1 MSTPGH
7 PIGVRARHDRRA
19 VHPGGVRVPTS
30 SSAVSRRAVLLGGAA
45 GLAAAT
51 VSSAAAAS
59 PGTATA
65 ATTSSTATPRPDV
78 FTLGVASGDPVPDG
92 VVLWTR
98 LARDATKPNGGMT
111 EQAVDVDWQVA
122 DDERFA
128 RVRASGRTRTGPQDG
143 YAVHVEVRDLPA
155 GGTFFYRFGALG
167 RVSRAGTTRTAP
179 PPNALA
185 PLDIAVASC
194 ANYEHGYFTAYRHMA
209 RERPDLVLFLGDYF
223 YEEAAGT
230 YRAKS
235 GNPRS
240 YGAPEATTLEGYRHR
255 YALHHADADLQAA
268 HAVAPWVSVFD
279 DHEVQNNW
287 AGAHPESPQPD
298 FLGRRAAAFR
308 AWYENM
314 PVRLPQR
321 PRGSTIQCFRRLTWG
336 ATANLHMLDTRQY
349 RDVQVSGAAASRQ
362 RTDPRR
368 TITGGPQEQWLVDG
382 FRRSR
387 ARWDVLGQQVFFS
400 QLDLTP
406 GPPRGFNGDAWD
418 GYPVER
424 DRIVASWRQARVRNA
439 VVLSGDIHTHYVAD
453 IRADHEDP
461 TSPVV
466 GTELVSSSIT
476 SEGDGSANSAEVA
489 GALARN
495 PHLRYGIARRG
506 YVTARFSADRLD
518 AAVRVVD
525 RVSTPGAPVRTAARF
540 SVADRAPGLREA

>member
-1 MSTPGH
+1 M
-7 PIGVRARHDRRA
+7 
-19 VHPGGVRVPTS
+19 
-30 SSAVSRRAVLLGGAA
+30 
-45 GLAAAT
+45 AAAPVGNAGT
-51 VSSAAAAS
+51 ARAAAS
-59 PGTATA
+59 
-65 ATTSSTATPRPDV
+65 RRDV

-98 LARDATKPNGGMT
+98 LARDPRATNGGMT
-111 EQAVDVDWQVA
+111 ERAVDVDWQVA
-122 DDERFA
+122 DDERFS

-143 YAVHVEVRDLPA
+143 YAVHVEVQGLPA

-167 RVSRAGTTRTAP
+167 RISRAGTTRTAP
-179 PPNALA
+179 PADALA

-209 RERPDLVLFLGDYF
+209 EERPDLVLFLGDYL

-240 YGAPEATTLEGYRHR
+240 YGGPEATTVERYRHR

-268 HAVAPWVSVFD
+268 HAAAPWVSVFD
-279 DHEVQNNW
+279 DHEVQDNW
-287 AGAHPESPQPD
+287 AGGHPETPRPD
-298 FLGRRAAAFR
+298 LPGRRAAAFR

-321 PRGSTIQCFRRLTWG
+321 PRGSAIRCFRRLGWG
-336 ATANLHMLDTRQY
+336 ATATLHMLDTRQY
-349 RDVQVSGAAASRQ
+349 RDVQVGNDAR

-368 TITGGPQEQWLVDG
+368 TITGGAQEQWLVDG
-382 FRRSR
+382 LRRSR

-400 QLDLTP
+400 QLDLMP

-424 DRIVASWRQARVRNA
+424 DRIVASWQQARVRNA

-453 IRADHEDP
+453 IRADHDDP
-461 TSPVV
+461 TSAVV

-476 SEGDGSANSAEVA
+476 SEGDGSDHSPEVA

-506 YVTARFSADRLD
+506 YVTARFSADRLE

-525 RVSTPGAPVRTAARF
+525 QVSTPGAPVRTAARF
-540 SVADRAPGLREA
+540 TVADREPGLRET

>member
-1 MSTPGH
+1 LRS
-7 PIGVRARHDRRA
+7 V
-19 VHPGGVRVPTS
+19 
-30 SSAVSRRAVLLGGAA
+30 
-45 GLAAAT
+45 
-51 VSSAAAAS
+51 AAAAVTRV
-59 PGTATA
+59 GNA
-65 ATTSSTATPRPDV
+65 AARGDV
-78 FTLGVASGDPVPDG
+78 FSLGVASGDPAPDG

-98 LARDATKPNGGMT
+98 LARDPAAPDGGMT
-111 EQAVDVDWQVA
+111 ERAVDVDWQVA

-143 YAVHVEVRDLPA
+143 YAVHVEVEGLPA
-155 GGTFFYRFGALG
+155 GGTFSYRFGALG
-167 RVSRAGTTRTAP
+167 RISRTGTTRTAP
-179 PPNALA
+179 PPGALT

-209 RERPDLVLFLGDYF
+209 EEHPDLVLFLGDYF

-255 YALHHADADLQAA
+255 YALHHADPDLQAA
-268 HAVAPWVSVFD
+268 HAAAPWVSVFD

-287 AGAHPESPQPD
+287 AGAHPETPQAD
-298 FLGRRAAAFR
+298 FLARRAAAFR

-314 PVRLPQR
+314 PVRLAQR
-321 PRGSTIQCFRRLTWG
+321 PRGSAIQCFRRLGWG
-336 ATANLHMLDTRQY
+336 ATATLHMLDTRQY
-349 RDVQVSGAAASRQ
+349 RDVQVGGGPAASAE

-368 TITGGPQEQWLVDG
+368 SITGGAQEQWLVDG

-400 QLDLTP
+400 QLDLVP

-424 DRIVASWRQARVRNA
+424 DRIVASWQQARVRNA

-453 IRADHEDP
+453 IRAEHDDP
-461 TSPVV
+461 SSPVV

-476 SEGDGSANSAEVA
+476 SEGDGSDHSAEVA

-495 PHLRYGIARRG
+495 PHLRYGVARRG

-525 RVSTPGAPVRTAARF
+525 RVSKPGAPVRTAATF
-540 SVADRAPGLREA
+540 TVADREPGLREA

>member
-1 MSTPGH
+1 
-7 PIGVRARHDRRA
+7 
-19 VHPGGVRVPTS
+19 VPTS
-30 SSAVSRRAVLLGGAA
+30 SSVVSRRAVLLGGAA
-45 GLAAAT
+45 GLAAAS
-51 VSSAAAAS
+51 VSSV
-59 PGTATA
+59 ATA
-65 ATTSSTATPRPDV
+65 APENPRAATPRPEV
-78 FTLGVASGDPVPDG
+78 FTLGVASGDPAPDG

-98 LARDATKPNGGMT
+98 LARDPAATNGGMT
-111 EQAVDVDWQVA
+111 ERAVDVDWQVA

-143 YAVHVEVRDLPA
+143 YAVHVEVRGLPA

-167 RVSRAGTTRTAP
+167 RVSEVGTTRTAP
-179 PPNALA
+179 SPTALA
-185 PLDIAVASC
+185 PLAIAVASC

-209 RERPDLVLFLGDYF
+209 AEQPDLMIFLGDYL

-230 YRAKS
+230 YRAQS

-240 YGAPEATTLEGYRHR
+240 YESPEPTTVEGYRHR
-255 YALHHADADLQAA
+255 YALHHADPDLRAA
-268 HAVAPWVSVFD
+268 HAAAPWVSVFD

-287 AGAHPESPQPD
+287 AGDHPETPQPH
-298 FLGRRAAAFR
+298 FLQRRAAAFR

-321 PRGSTIQCFRRLTWG
+321 PRGPTIQCFRRLPWG

-349 RDVQVSGAAASRQ
+349 RDVQVGTDGQ
-362 RTDPRR
+362 RADPRR

-424 DRIVASWRQARVRNA
+424 DRIVASWQQTRVRNP
-439 VVLSGDIHTHYVAD
+439 VVLSGDIHLQYVAD
-453 IRADHEDP
+453 IRAEHDDP
-461 TSPVV
+461 SSPVV

-476 SEGDGSANSAEVA
+476 SEGDGSDHSPEVA

-506 YVTARFSADRLD
+506 YVTARFTADRLD

-540 SVADRAPGLREA
+540 TVADREPGLREA